1 MVLAQWSGPAKEKFL
16 WNRLAS
22 YSQAPLPL
30 SALVLAQTFLWVLWL
45 LPFHWRACLKHR
57 FPSPSLRHSVWYSR
71 PGVDGAQEF
80 AFLTS
85 FQVTLCRCPKI
96 INLSSFV
103 LAYMIIRLKCL
114 QKSILDYS
122 FKMRIFFKGHLTIL
136 QVWIKTYTHANVQR
150 ITSFAR
156 VTESKLQTT
165 WHEETAEGKNEGKQE

>member
-1 MVLAQWSGPAKEKFL
+1 MTPQKPTKYLCDQAHDSLVIATFFSGMFHLILLLLSLIKHFQIFIFNISIFHFQYFSIDALAAKQFTLNSSGL
-16 WNRLAS
+16 R
-22 YSQAPLPL
+22 
-30 SALVLAQTFLWVLWL
+30 SA
-45 LPFHWRACLKHR
+45 
-57 FPSPSLRHSVWYSR
+57 
-71 PGVDGAQEF
+71 
-80 AFLTS
+80 
-85 FQVTLCRCPKI
+85 PKI